1 MNFPIQ
7 QAIAQNNEG
16 VALLESGRE
25 YPEAISHFS
34 NALSLFKVSLTGLR
48 PKNYL
53 SAEAGQ
59 VFKTSIDECIL
70 GTFRTSIN
78 SKDGSQFLF
87 RHGIQI
93 PTDMGLA
100 FYNERQRTTVSC
112 MIIFNLALAHHLLS
126 MAEGHQSKD
135 DSSSINLGKATK
147 LYELAFKLHRDD
159 LQDNNNVLF
168 VLAVVNNLGCIYRQL
183 QDKGAAS
190 ECFRH
195 VLSILMFLVD
205 CGQVGL
211 FPLDGFFLNTFY
223 LIFEPSAAPAA

>member
-7 QAIAQNNEG
+7 QAIAENNEG

-70 GTFRTSIN
+70 GTCRTSIN

-112 MIIFNLALAHHLLS
+112 MIIFNFALACQLS
-126 MAEGHQSKD
+126 A
-135 DSSSINLGKATK
+135 SSSAGEEVVIANLNKAIK
-147 LYELAFKLHRDD
+147 LYQLSFN
-159 LQDNNNVLF
+159 LQRNANMDGNVLF
-168 VLAVVNNLGCIYRQL
+168 SLAVVNNLGICHRQL
-183 QDKGAAS
+183 HNQEDSGK
-190 ECFRH
+190 CFEY
-195 VLSILMFLVD
+195 VLSTLMFLTD
-205 CGQVGL
+205 CGEVSEL
-211 FPLDGFFLNTFY
+211 YKYLDGFFFNVAH
-223 LIFEPSAAPAA
+223 LISQPTVAPAA